1 MSDTDDEGW
10 RFAVDDL
17 PQEESGAAGDADGE
31 PAAGA
36 EPEAVDAA
44 GEGEGDGEGNVAGTL
59 AVEDDIEPGQPTVEN
74 AFFVALGVLVT
85 VVVALTM
92 AGVV

>member
-17 PQEESGAAGDADGE
+17 EEEPGAAGDADGE
-31 PAAGA
+31 PAA
-36 EPEAVDAA
+36 EPEAVDA
-44 GEGEGDGEGNVAGTL
+44 ESERDGEGNVAGTL

-74 AFFVALGVLVT
+74 SFVVALGVLVT